1 MARPTPAR
9 RLRAVLVL
17 AGALTVMS
25 LVGWPRIVAPTFRRW
40 RPEFRHPLRV
50 VFPFQDNAIAR
61 AKAALP
67 RYTWPHH
74 TPFPPPIYVVSL
86 KRSAKRR
93 AAIAAQMESR
103 GINFTFFDAVDGVQQ
118 LLPDADVKW
127 YASGARWRG
136 YATEPT
142 GGFWHRKM
150 GCDLSHF
157 RLMHQMLAGN
167 DEMQIVLE
175 DDALLLYEGDDWL
188 MRLRAVVEQL
198 PNDWEILW
206 LNHGLGARSTALPLV
221 GQGVRLHLYNTQT
234 VGVMYRRS
242 FAFKVLHDARIGDK
256 EVDNLLN
263 DLGSLGLAAAYVAD
277 PAFVGL
283 GAQSQISTINDDLRR
298 E

>member
-1 MARPTPAR
+1 MLAIALACRPGRFLGCQAVVSCTLLAACGPPWLSSPPEQWDTPVAHISPT
-9 RLRAVLVL
+9 RAV
-17 AGALTVMS
+17 ARHGNS
-25 LVGWPRIVAPTFRRW
+25 LC
-40 RPEFRHPLRV
+40 RHPLRV

-118 LLPDADVKW
+118 LLPDADVGAKVCVCSSSRSRGRPLRFALSGCANSPRSVSLQVKW

-136 YATEPT
+136 YATEST

-157 RLMHQMLAGN
+157 RLMHQMLAG
-167 DEMQIVLE
+167 E
-175 DDALLLYEGDDWL
+175 
-188 MRLRAVVEQL
+188 
-198 PNDWEILW
+198 
-206 LNHGLGARSTALPLV
+206 
-221 GQGVRLHLYNTQT
+221 
-234 VGVMYRRS
+234 VGVPSR
-242 FAFKVLHDARIGDK
+242 AQGCGHAC
-256 EVDNLLN
+256 
-263 DLGSLGLAAAYVAD
+263 GL
-277 PAFVGL
+277 PSHL
-283 GAQSQISTINDDLRR
+283 TLCSCCLCRQ
-298 E
+298 